1 VVDDVWVVAVD
12 DVWVVVGQNEWGQV
26 ASLVVDVKYHN
37 LMAEPLL
44 VVVVGLV
51 GVDSCMVEAVV

>member
-1 VVDDVWVVAVD
+1 MVAVD

-37 LMAEPLL
+37 LMPEPWL